1 MVKKR
6 GFPFLGVLFMVLY
19 IVMIGITVI
28 QTIRDNVLGYL
39 TFTFLIGWVITLTV
53 INRKRII
60 AWVYKVPKVG
70 YILSLWVVALGVIF
84 YVN

>member
-19 IVMIGITVI
+19 IVMIGITVL

-53 INRKRII
+53 SNRKRII
-60 AWVYKVPKVG
+60 AWCTKCQKWGIYCHFG
-70 YILSLWVVALGVIF
+70 WLHWV
-84 YVN
+84 